1 MQAGNNK
8 HEHII
13 ESMTLFAKEVMP
25 EFKERRPEI
34 EARKAERLAPTL
46 ERLNKLAAVE
56 EHPDLGDHA
65 IVAEP
70 YQAPDDAPV
79 GLGSGPGTPARDE
92 RPSRA
97 CRSRTRD

>member
-1 MQAGNNK
+1 MEGCVDEIIFTMQAGNNK

-56 EHPDLGDHA
+56 EHPDLA
-65 IVAEP
+65 T
-70 YQAPDDAPV
+70 
-79 GLGSGPGTPARDE
+79 TPSW
-92 RPSRA
+92 PSPTKRL
-97 CRSRTRD
+97 TMPQ